1 MTSGISVD
9 FSNYEGKPDPY
20 IITQDRQSD
29 DENFKIKSNAEILK
43 ECVELLTVHIEK
55 SQAEHIINLIGP
67 CIQGIYSFS
76 LYAIPADSYSK
87 EALFK
92 LYSVCEFM
100 AFLLKAGVSIN
111 VNATCIEQLFSEENS
126 DVWVRSY
133 DKTPCINEPRERKQL
148 SSNED
153 MMEEIEDQSESVNT
167 YDGIYDDDDEST
179 PKFMNIEDWPLKFWE
194 KRKFAKPT
202 DTCAFIIDVPNADN
216 KPHNFI
222 VISGY
227 DYENVYNV
235 RTAITTVLGNQYQD
249 YMYRIVG
256 NLMVEDGF
264 VHGILT
270 KEGERLND
278 EFLQKR

>member
-43 ECVELLTVHIEK
+43 ECVELLTAYIEK
-55 SQAEHIINLIGP
+55 GQAEHIVSLIGP

-92 LYSVCEFM
+92 LYSVCEFI
-100 AFLLKAGVSIN
+100 AFLLKAGVSVN

-133 DKTPCINEPRERKQL
+133 DKTPCINEPRKREQL
-148 SSNED
+148 TSYTS
-153 MMEEIEDQSESVNT
+153 T
-167 YDGIYDDDDEST
+167 DDEFDENDFDEDEST

-227 DYENVYNV
+227 DYENIYNV

-249 YMYRIVG
+249 YMYQIVG

>member
-1 MTSGISVD
+1 MTNGRLSVD

-55 SQAEHIINLIGP
+55 GQAEHIINLIGP

-92 LYSVCEFM
+92 LYSVCEFI
-100 AFLLKAGVSIN
+100 AFLLKAGVTVN

-133 DKTPCINEPRERKQL
+133 DKTPCINEPRKREQL
-148 SSNED
+148 ISYTSTDDDDDDDDNID
-153 MMEEIEDQSESVNT
+153 VYN
-167 YDGIYDDDDEST
+167 DDDEST

-222 VISGY
+222 VISGE
-227 DYENVYNV
+227 DYENIYNV
-235 RTAITTVLGNQYQD
+235 RTAINTVLGGQYQD

-256 NLMVEDGF
+256 NLRVEDGF

-270 KEGERLND
+270 KEGERLNV
-278 EFLQKR
+278 EFLQKRY